1 MTLQTLL
8 IHPAVRS
15 LGWALLH
22 FLWQGA
28 VLAALFLVA
37 DTLTRPSQARLRYA
51 MGCLTMLLM
60 PAVFVA
66 TIFQSHPFLAPAS
79 SVQDA
84 RVVVVPGAEAAP
96 LNSTPRPAH
105 VSVGLVLPG
114 RHSPSFEPATALP
127 GFVVCLWLG
136 GIVALSICTAG
147 GWIRVRRLR
156 RRGVEPVAAAWIE
169 TLEGLLDRL
178 QVSRPVRLCMS
189 AIAEAPMVIG
199 LVRPYILFPVSAITG
214 LSESQLRA
222 ILAHELAHIRRHDY
236 LVNLLQT
243 AVETLLFYHPAVWWL
258 SRQVRQEREH
268 CCDDLA
274 VEVCGDVMEYAGALA
289 QLEELRGCT
298 SEPALAATGGDL
310 LARIRR
316 LMGQSSEKSRDRI
329 PGPWGVTLA
338 VALVLGAAIG
348 AGHTPAIHAQSSP
361 PRVAQAA
368 PAPVAQIQAAPVPA
382 PPAQA
387 KTQQPPAVAAP
398 KPEVAASP
406 DQPAGKLTAAV
417 AAAQTGAPAAAFEVA
432 SVKRYTATVRPGTL
446 AVARGDPPTTHFQ
459 VSGTRVSA
467 IGNLLALVR
476 LSYDLEP
483 SHVRLSQELTDEW
496 ATSEVYEIDARAPGD
511 ATPTSAQVREMMQT
525 LLAERF
531 QLKVSRRNQV
541 MPVYNLVVAPG
552 GPKLKPTA
560 FADGAPLTR
569 DEGST
574 RAHLRL
580 RHLNFSMSDLVEAVR
595 RQFDH
600 PLLDKTGL
608 TGGFDFSLD
617 YMAQAPPGMP
627 AEAVAAMG
635 SADLEPGLPLVASL
649 REQLGLTVVPAREQ
663 VEILVIDHAEEPSV
677 N

>member
-22 FLWQGA
+22 FIWQGA
-28 VLAALFLVA
+28 LLAALFLVA
-37 DTLTRPSQARLRYA
+37 DTLTRRSQARLRYA
-51 MGCLTMLLM
+51 IGCMTMLLM

-66 TIFQSHPFLAPAS
+66 TIFQSHPFLAPAPS
-79 SVQDA
+79 AQDG
-84 RVVVVPGAEAAP
+84 RVVAIPGVGAVHLE
-96 LNSTPRPAH
+96 STPRPAH
-105 VSVGLVLPG
+105 VSIGPVLPG

-127 GFVVCLWLG
+127 GFMVCLWLG

-147 GWIRVRRLR
+147 GWTRVRRLR

-169 TLEGLLDRL
+169 TVEGLIERL
-178 QVSRPVRLCMS
+178 QVSRPVRLYTS
-189 AIAEAPMVIG
+189 AIAEVPMAIG
-199 LVRPYILFPVSAITG
+199 WLRPYILFPVSTITG

-222 ILAHELAHIRRHDY
+222 VLAHELAHIRRHDY

-258 SRQVRQEREH
+258 SRRVRQEREH
-268 CCDDLA
+268 CCDDVA
-274 VEVCGDVMEYAGALA
+274 VEACGDVMEYAGALA
-289 QLEELRGCT
+289 QLEELRGST
-298 SEPALAATGGDL
+298 SEPELAATGGDL

-329 PGPWGVTLA
+329 PGPLGVTLA
-338 VALVLGAAIG
+338 VAAVLGAAIG

-387 KTQQPPAVAAP
+387 KTPPPAVVAP
-398 KPEVAASP
+398 EPEVATS
-406 DQPAGKLTAAV
+406 
-417 AAAQTGAPAAAFEVA
+417 QTGVPAPAFEVA
-432 SVKRYTATVRPGTL
+432 SVKRYTPQVRPGILT
-446 AVARGDPPTTHFQ
+446 VARSDPAPSQFQ
-459 VSGTRVSA
+459 ISGTRVSTR
-467 IGNLLALVR
+467 GNLMRLVAA
-476 LSYDLEP
+476 SYGLEAFQV
-483 SHVRLSQELTDEW
+483 SQSQEW
-496 ATSEVYEIDARAPGD
+496 ADRWAGSEVYEIEARAPGD
-511 ATPTSAQVREMMQT
+511 AIPTLAQVREMMRT

-531 QLKVSRRNQV
+531 QLKVSRRNQA

-552 GPKLKPTA
+552 GPKL
-560 FADGAPLTR
+560 APSNFTDEPPRTR
-569 DEGST
+569 DEGT
-574 RAHLRL
+574 AGAHIRL
-580 RHLNFSMSDLVEAVR
+580 RCLNLSMADLVELVR
-595 RQFDH
+595 RGFDL

-617 YMAQAPPGMP
+617 YIAQLP
-627 AEAVAAMG
+627 AGTPSDVAAAIG
-635 SADLEPGLPLVASL
+635 LQDQEPGLPIVASL
-649 REQLGLTVVPAREQ
+649 REQLGLRVVPAREQ
-663 VEILVIDHAEEPSV
+663 AEILVIDHAERPSG